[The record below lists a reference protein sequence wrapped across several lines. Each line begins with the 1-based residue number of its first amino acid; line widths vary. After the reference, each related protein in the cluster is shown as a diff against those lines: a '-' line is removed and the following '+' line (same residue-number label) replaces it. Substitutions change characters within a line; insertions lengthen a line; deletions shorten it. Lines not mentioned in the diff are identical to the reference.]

1 VTLALRPP
9 DLQNLH
15 GEDGDH
21 GREHIS
27 HSAIGA
33 WSACREKYRWSR
45 VERLVPAV
53 TRSSLSTGRAFAHA
67 LEHNSPHAGEVFLRE
82 QALAEV
88 QAAHGNPWLLPPAA
102 EDIDVQAT
110 VAREAARAYLLAY
123 GAHQETREYEA
134 RVRIRNPRSG
144 YPCLTHDLVGR
155 VDAVSHNHA
164 LLIEDKLVGKVD
176 HGTVQSRLWLDR
188 QVTIGCYLIWRCT
201 GVQVTEVKYR
211 HTLKPSIRRRQ
222 NESHAEYLVRVA
234 DDYVKRPEFYLH
246 EETLTRTPEDFLR
259 LEVELWDWV
268 EQIRGAKR
276 AGVFTRNTGHC
287 RDFGGCEYLPLCARE
302 PGANHQFVTK
312 EKEQKMGHVQ
322 GVLAA

>member
-1 VTLALRPP
+1 MRLYPP
-9 DLQNLH
+9 DLNNLH
-15 GEDGDH
+15 GTDTEL
-21 GREHIS
+21 GREHVS

-33 WSACREKYRWSR
+33 WNACREKYRWSR
-45 VERLVPAV
+45 VEGLVPAV

-67 LEHNSPHAGEVFLRE
+67 LEHNSPSAGDVFLRE
-82 QALAEV
+82 QAYVEAE
-88 QAAHGNPWLLPPAA
+88 AARGNPWVLAPAL
-102 EDIDVQAT
+102 EDVDVQAT
-110 VAREAARAYLLAY
+110 VAREAARAYLAAY
-123 GAHQETREYEA
+123 GAHQEAREYEA
-134 RVRIRNPRSG
+134 RVRIRNPRTG

-155 VDAVSHNHA
+155 IDAVSRDYS

-188 QVTIGCYLIWRCT
+188 QVTIGCYLIWRTT

-222 NESHAEYLVRVA
+222 NESHAEYLQRIA
-234 DDYVKRPEFYLH
+234 EDYARRPEFYLH

-302 PGANHQFVTK
+302 PGAAHQFVER
-312 EKEQKMGHVQ
+312 EKEMEMGHVQ